1 MEISI
6 NDLKKFDTHTLKE
19 ESRLFGGTLYL
30 IKKNSEEN
38 IEVQA
43 IGFEPTIAKLAHS
56 SDLDSLCI
64 LDIFERTPT
73 SSVTKDEESEENL
86 VKATHLINI
95 NFFIER
101 FVKTTFIVSNI
112 DEENSYNQALKTGA
126 AQAARV

>member
-1 MEISI
+1 MEIPI
-6 NDLKKFDTHTLKE
+6 NDLKKFNTHTLKE
-19 ESRLFGGTLYL
+19 EARLFGGTLYL
-30 IKKNSEEN
+30 IKKTSEEN

-43 IGFEPTIAKLAHS
+43 IGFEPTITKLAHS
-56 SDLDSLCI
+56 SDLDSLYI

-73 SSVTKDEESEENL
+73 SSVTKGEESEENI
-86 VKATHLINI
+86 VKAINI

-101 FVKTTFIVSNI
+101 FVKTTFIENNI